1 MYKII
6 PGLDATGDECLGNE
20 KTGQWIDGHVDTF
33 WAYDYPH
40 PGTTAYYVH
49 TRSWGVQTFW
59 VGLKKTSWDYCF
71 TFWAFKATPRV
82 FPGKKCYSSC
92 SK

>member
-1 MYKII
+1 M
-6 PGLDATGDECLGNE
+6 DATGDECLGNE

-59 VGLKKTSWDYCF
+59 VGLKRHHGIIVSHFGHLKLLQ
-71 TFWAFKATPRV
+71 
-82 FPGKKCYSSC
+82 GC
-92 SK
+92 SQVRNVIVGVVN